1 MKPAGLWVTALL
13 AALAIVAAP
22 VPVGARPAA
31 PRVLAAGPRADPFDR
46 PGGGFLRTT
55 FSPDGDGRRDRV
67 WIRVRSTPGDRI
79 LLRVVRES
87 HGGSF
92 VAGEQTVPAG
102 AGTLSWNGTD
112 VDGSPQPDLSYILE
126 ACSAVTGRCA
136 STRVLAHLRILSL
149 YVPRV
154 TAVSVGQTVPA
165 VLATDRLGPFTL
177 DLTLDGS
184 SDAPGV
190 GALVVQRPGRIAYRI
205 PDVAGGLWLLRVR
218 SGSVV
223 THFPLVVHQADR
235 PLSEPPHGTALVV
248 YPYLTWRAY
257 DRSDLNRDGQ
267 LDTWYS
273 HPLRPVIPLRG
284 PFEPGRLEPGLS
296 GRPASPG
303 GEQAFGLWMRLHH
316 LTAQHVTDIELGRLP
331 ADVLRRYAVVVFPG
345 HTEYYERRT
354 YDRLL
359 AYRDAGGRLYF
370 LQGNSFYGEVRVGR
384 TSITRLSY
392 RYRTRTQSDFRLAAT
407 GFRSCCWPRTIVP
420 RYHLAR
426 SVRERLPWLL
436 EGTELR
442 AGDAFGVAVREVD
455 TVDPKLSPRGTIR
468 VASAIVPPF
477 SSPIE
482 GGAAAWIGTRR
493 IPYEPASN
501 RRQRIDIAYAA
512 TGPGE
517 VFSWGNVGF
526 MQSLRYKTLPPP
538 ELAAL
543 DRVALNIWR
552 RFTR

>member
-1 MKPAGLWVTALL
+1 VKTATFCVIAA
-13 AALAIVAAP
+13 AALMIAAP
-22 VPVGARPAA
+22 GA
-31 PRVLAAGPRADPFDR
+31 PRDHAATPAVLEAGPHADPSDR
-46 PGGGFLRTT
+46 PGHGLLRVT
-55 FSPDGDGRRDRV
+55 FSPDGDGRRDRA
-67 WIRVRSTPGDRI
+67 WIRVQSTPEDRV

-92 VAGEQTVPAG
+92 VAGAQRLRSG
-102 AGTLSWNGTD
+102 AGTLSWNGRD
-112 VDGSPQPDLSYILE
+112 PAGSPEPDESYILE

-136 STRVLAHLRILSL
+136 STRVLAHLRVLSL
-149 YVPRV
+149 YVSRV
-154 TAVSVGQTVPA
+154 RAVSVGQTVPA
-165 VLATDRLGPFTL
+165 VLATDRVGPFTL
-177 DLTLDGS
+177 DLALDGRP
-184 SDAPGV
+184 DAPGV
-190 GALVVQRPGRIAYRI
+190 GSLVVQHPGRIAYRI

-218 SGSVV
+218 SGSLV
-223 THFPLVVHQADR
+223 THFPLVVHEAARSLLD
-235 PLSEPPHGTALVV
+235 PPRGTALVV

-257 DRSDLNRDGQ
+257 DRADLNRDGQ

-273 HPLRPVIPLRG
+273 HPLRPVVPLMG

-303 GEQAFGLWMRLHH
+303 GEQAFGAWMRDHR
-316 LTAQHVTDIELGRLP
+316 LTAQYVTDVELGRLP
-331 ADVLRRYAVVVFPG
+331 PDVLRRYAVVVFPG
-345 HTEYYERRT
+345 HTEYYEGRT

-359 AYRDAGGRLYF
+359 AYRDGGGRLYF

-392 RYRTRTQSDFRLAAT
+392 RYRTRTRSDFRLAAT
-407 GFRSCCWPRTIVP
+407 GFRSCCWPRTITP

-426 SVRERLPWLL
+426 GLRERLPWLL
-436 EGTELR
+436 EGTELKP
-442 AGDAFGVAVREVD
+442 GDPFGVAVREVD
-455 TVDPKLSPRGTIR
+455 TVDPRLSPAGTMR

-477 SSPIE
+477 TSPIE

-512 TGPGE
+512 TGRGE

-526 MQSLRYKTLPPP
+526 VQSLRYKTLPAP
-538 ELAAL
+538 ERAAL
-543 DRVALNIWR
+543 DRVALNVWR
-552 RFTR
+552 WFTR